1 MALTLKLL
9 IMKSLKITLLVCLL
23 FGFSVSV
30 KSQNLETVKIYYDY
44 AKTRIK
50 ETYSVKRNSG
60 IKQGIYKFYDQDRM
74 LLLEIPYVNNM
85 KNGIAKSYI
94 TAGSASLE
102 RKPMFY
108 YGKLEHIMTYKD
120 DELDGSYKTYN
131 YDTGKQVLKFDRLW
145 ATSELIKDIEYYDN
159 GIKKELKQK
168 NGVCN
173 MWYEIGEKMF
183 EYSNINNVN
192 VGLHTEWFKNGKIN
206 VQGTYNDKGKEQ
218 GIWKQWDENG
228 ILTETLYENGVDV
241 EILKAKKLE
250 NEKLENERIILAKR
264 KQEDDN
270 INRENQKIKL
280 EIQNKS
286 NYIYDFTVKIN
297 FRYEEIED
305 LYYGKNSF
313 LDSAGSLKLKK
324 KNIYNAYL
332 ILRKDLI
339 VKFNNSEKI
348 DERYLQSTLITKLLD
363 KMNDLFPINTV
374 DMEKELINVIEPNQ
388 IKEIFKL

>member
-1 MALTLKLL
+1 
-9 IMKSLKITLLVCLL
+9 MKSLKTTLLICLL

-30 KSQNLETVKIYYDY
+30 KSQNLETVKVYYDY

-102 RKPMFY
+102 LKPMFY
-108 YGKLEHIMTYKD
+108 YGKLEHTMTYKD

-131 YDTGKQVLKFDRLW
+131 YDTGKQVLKFDRIW

-173 MWYEIGEKMF
+173 MWYETGEKMF

-218 GIWKQWDENG
+218 GIWKQWDDNG
-228 ILTETLYENGVDV
+228 ILTETLYDNGVDV
-241 EILKAKKLE
+241 KKEKEKIDVQQKIDFDRNEQIKKEKEFKRQEKAKE
-250 NEKLENERIILAKR
+250 IA
-264 KQEDDN
+264 D
-270 INRENQKIKL
+270 QKIKDEMQQKNDL
-280 EIQNKS
+280 FENRIRNTNLKSQQVEKLYVIVDEIQTS
-286 NYIYDFTVKIN
+286 VF
-297 FRYEEIED
+297 
-305 LYYGKNSF
+305 GKEVY
-313 LDSAGSLKLKK
+313 KTKK
-324 KNIYNAYL
+324 KYIYNAFT
-332 ILRKDLI
+332 ILRND
-339 VKFNNSEKI
+339 FSEKI
-348 DERYLQSTLITKLLD
+348 NYSNNIDEKLILSENLEKLLNLVIELRE
-363 KMNDLFPINTV
+363 KETKDL
-374 DMEKELINVIEPNQ
+374 EKELKNAVDIDL
-388 IKEIFKL
+388 IKTIFKY